1 VSTMS
6 NPPQLRLYI
15 DTNIF
20 LDHFLRRR
28 GKSSTLLKDIAGGR
42 FDGITSHFTLSELT
56 GVLKELR
63 VPHADINRIIGQV
76 QAFPNI
82 QIVFHDQ
89 NMFLDMPQN
98 MLGTCVQCR
107 DALHFM
113 IAKSLA
119 VDRIVTRD
127 GGFRNAVNSVIQC
140 VTPEQL
146 IP

>member
-1 VSTMS
+1 MISS
-6 NPPQLRLYI
+6 SPQLRLYI

-28 GKSSTLLKDIAGGR
+28 GKSSTLLREIANGR
-42 FDGITSHFTLSELT
+42 FAGVTSHFTLSELT

-63 VPHADINRIIGQV
+63 VPYADISRIIGQV
-76 QAFPNI
+76 QAFPNL

-89 NMFLDMPQN
+89 NMFLNMPQN
-98 MLGTCVQCR
+98 IINTCVQCR

-113 IAKSLA
+113 VAKSLA
-119 VDRIVTRD
+119 ADRIVTRD
-127 GGFRNAVNSVIQC
+127 SGFKNAVDSVIQC

>member
-1 VSTMS
+1 
-6 NPPQLRLYI
+6 
-15 DTNIF
+15 

-28 GKSSTLLKDIAGGR
+28 GKSSILFREIANGR
-42 FDGITSHFTLSELT
+42 FAGVTSHFTLSELT

-63 VPHADINRIIGQV
+63 VPHADIGRIMGQV
-76 QAFPNI
+76 QAFPNV

-98 MLGTCVQCR
+98 ILDTCVQCR

-119 VDRIVTRD
+119 ADRIVTRD
-127 GGFRNAVNSVIQC
+127 SGFKNAVDSIIQC

>member
-1 VSTMS
+1 
-6 NPPQLRLYI
+6 
-15 DTNIF
+15 
-20 LDHFLRRR
+20 
-28 GKSSTLLKDIAGGR
+28 
-42 FDGITSHFTLSELT
+42 
-56 GVLKELR
+56 
-63 VPHADINRIIGQV
+63 V
-76 QAFPNI
+76 QAFPNV

-98 MLGTCVQCR
+98 ILGACVQCR

-119 VDRIVTRD
+119 ADRIVTRD
-127 GGFRNAVNSVIQC
+127 SGFKNAVDSVIQC